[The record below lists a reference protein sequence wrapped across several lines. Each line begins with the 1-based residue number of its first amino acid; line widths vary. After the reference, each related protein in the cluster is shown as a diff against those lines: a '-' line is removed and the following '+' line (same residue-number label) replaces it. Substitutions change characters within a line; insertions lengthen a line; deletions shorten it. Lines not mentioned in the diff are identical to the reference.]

1 VKELLA
7 QILTAAPELDKFTA
21 ERIATQLRE
30 RERPV
35 SARAVADYLGLR
47 KTDWM
52 YANAERLGGRR
63 LGDGPRPRW
72 RFYLSEID
80 ERLRDFGGAPN
91 VDRRQDLSRSRMRA
105 PGRAQAWLYDGDA
118 ERGDPSAA
126 GCCHAPGRS
135 LPALSLTHARL
146 GLSDP
151 SSPRGP
157 GRQGLRWRRGG

>member
-80 ERLRDFGGAPN
+80 ERL
-91 VDRRQDLSRSRMRA
+91 
-105 PGRAQAWLYDGDA
+105 
-118 ERGDPSAA
+118 
-126 GCCHAPGRS
+126 
-135 LPALSLTHARL
+135 ARF
-146 GLSDP
+146 
-151 SSPRGP
+151 
-157 GRQGLRWRRGG
+157 WRRTNRRPTPRPQPKPHAGAGASASMALRR